1 MIILIQPERLR
12 QHFEVALEGSG
23 GDPSKI
29 RPMTEFPA
37 AQPGWPS
44 ATVLAT
50 GAWKAEL
57 VTSVLRALA
66 LYPEA
71 TLVDI
76 GCNIGQF
83 TVMAATLGHRVVAV
97 DTMADNLAYI
107 HNSLVADGRE
117 GLVTLV
123 HSSVSNDEDL
133 KLYPV
138 VDEANPG
145 SIRLVQL
152 DNIEA
157 INYMKALGPPTPSI
171 LLPDLF
177 SSAPSST
184 LIVKMDLEGWECKAL
199 LVPGVFHTAKFIPY
213 IFMVLPTSPANCVNL
228 EDLLELF
235 AAQGYTA
242 RYPTTLRAVEA
253 AALHTPLQDVLWVH
267 KQAHMI

>member
-1 MIILIQPERLR
+1 
-12 QHFEVALEGSG
+12 
-23 GDPSKI
+23 
-29 RPMTEFPA
+29 MTYFPA
-37 AQPGWPS
+37 VQPGWPS
-44 ATVLAT
+44 ATVLAAS
-50 GAWKAEL
+50 AWKPEL
-57 VTSVLRALA
+57 VTNVLRALA
-66 LYPEA
+66 LYPGA

-83 TVMAATLGHRVVAV
+83 TVMAAALGHRVVAV
-97 DTMADNLAYI
+97 DTLADNLAYI

-145 SIRLVQL
+145 SMRLLHL

-157 INYMKALGPPTPSI
+157 LYYMKALGPSTTSI

-177 SSAPSST
+177 SSAPSNT
-184 LIVKMDLEGWECKAL
+184 IIVKMDLEGWECKAL

-213 IFMVLPTSPANCVNL
+213 IFMEWKFLPTSPANCVNL

-242 RYPTTLRAVEA
+242 RYPTTLRPVEA
-253 AALHTPLQDVLWVH
+253 AALHTPIEDVLWVH